1 MTKYHAKDTLLIQT
15 TGVEIELDL
24 VIEYSVSKYRSAT
37 LTQPEEP
44 RSVDIE
50 TITCTWNGL
59 LAPLPVWL
67 EDRLDN
73 DEFKAR
79 LLEEAADKDAAA
91 AEDAAEYRRELAEDR
106 L

>member
-1 MTKYHAKDTLLIQT
+1 MSKYRTTAPLLIET
-15 TGVEIELDL
+15 TGVSIELDL
-24 VIEYSVSKYRSAT
+24 AIEYSVSRYRAAT

-44 RSVDIE
+44 KSVEIE

-67 EDRLDN
+67 EDRIDN

-79 LLEEAADKDAAA
+79 LLEDAADKDCAA
-91 AEDAAEYRRELAEDR
+91 AEDAAEYRRELRAGR
-106 L
+106 